1 MNLSEALNFAVK
13 KIVEQGGRCLVTNE
27 VNSSCAYAS
36 GSKHCA
42 VGWLLD
48 HNNPEMM
55 RFEGTV
61 QELIEVFEDKIPEVI
76 SKNPD
81 EFSELQ
87 MFHDVSEKEKRRER
101 LKLLKMY
108 APDVDYS
115 GDHWETW
122 INMGE

>member
-13 KIVEQGGRCLVTNE
+13 KIVEQGGRCLINANG
-27 VNSSCAYAS
+27 NSACVYGR

-55 RFEGTV
+55 EFGGAV
-61 QELIEVFEDKIPEVI
+61 QELIEAFEDVVPDVVCQ
-76 SKNPD
+76 NPN
-81 EFSELQ
+81 EFSVLQ
-87 MFHDVSEKEKRRER
+87 MFHDASEKEKRIEHF
-101 LKLLKMY
+101 KLLKMY
-108 APDVDYS
+108 APQVDYS

-122 INMGE
+122 INMGV